1 MPDAADA
8 SAAAT
13 LAIQMPPFGC
23 RYRAC
28 MSVRGGKIRVLI
40 VESDTTLRAALATR
54 LAQHP
59 FVDVIGTAKNSQTGL
74 PKVAALK
81 PDWVVI
87 DLISNPTDG
96 LAMLE
101 VMKANKLD
109 SRRAIIADTGMSDLD
124 EARAAGVAAVVHCS
138 AQHQGE
144 RLAAQLGDDLLAPIL
159 QAAGARVAAQVSRT
173 VPSHT
178 QQTVP
183 SRVSL
188 AAANGAVRKSSTT
201 RCGFPSATDEFA
213 CRVVGIGASTGGP
226 AALREVLSKLPAS
239 FPLPI
244 VVVQHM
250 PASFTASLARSL
262 DQVCALPVA
271 EARGGELITGGQVLI
286 ARGGSHMRVQRGS
299 TAPVIQLTEDPPE
312 LSCRPSVDYLFRSLA
327 DTFAKSTLAVMLTGM
342 GEDGWLGS
350 RAIHQA
356 GGRVLAQDEA
366 SCVVF
371 GMPRGPI
378 EAGIAQPVTL
388 SRVAAAITTIT
399 GQPRCS

>member
-1 MPDAADA
+1 
-8 SAAAT
+8 
-13 LAIQMPPFGC
+13 
-23 RYRAC
+23 
-28 MSVRGGKIRVLI
+28 MSVRSAKIRVLI

-74 PKVAALK
+74 PKIAALK

-101 VMKANKLD
+101 VMKASKVD
-109 SRRAIIADTGMSDLD
+109 SRRAIIADAGVSDLE

-138 AQHQGE
+138 AQQMGA
-144 RLAAQLGDDLLAPIL
+144 RMVAQLGEDLLAPIL
-159 QAAGARVAAQVSRT
+159 QAAGARVAEHSART
-173 VPSHT
+173 QPMHAAPT
-178 QQTVP
+178 EP
-183 SRVSL
+183 SRRSGPRMP
-188 AAANGAVRKSSTT
+188 ATMNGAVLKSPTARHGSL
-201 RCGFPSATDEFA
+201 SAIGSFA

-250 PASFTASLARSL
+250 PASFTSSLAKSL
-262 DQVCALPVA
+262 NQVCALPVT
-271 EARGGELITGGQVLI
+271 EARGGEVITGGQVWI
-286 ARGGSHMRVQRGS
+286 ARGGSHMRVQRGT
-299 TAPVIQLTEDPPE
+299 TAPFLQLTEDPPE
-312 LSCRPSVDYLFRSLA
+312 CSCRPSVDYLFRSLA
-327 DTFAKSTLAVMLTGM
+327 DTFARTTLAVMLTGM

-350 RAIHQA
+350 RAIYQA

-366 SCVVF
+366 SSVVF
-371 GMPRGPI
+371 GMPRDPI
-378 EAGIAQPVTL
+378 EAGIAHA
-388 SRVAAAITTIT
+388 VALPRMTDAITTIT